1 MSVDSVAVD
10 TATLES
16 SLRQVK
22 GVYACRV
29 VMDAPNEIGEIHVV
43 GAPDRKPK
51 QIVRDIE
58 SVLFA
63 KFGLRVNY
71 RKISLAQMQEE
82 KAFAALGSRP
92 RLLAAERTREGNSD
106 IVRVRLA
113 DNGNVFQGVA
123 REPADDASAGRAA
136 CLATLDALNKMV
148 NKNGLFTLDALEV
161 MPVANREIVI
171 VMVTFAFSAGE
182 EHLIGTSFYRGDMV
196 ESAVRAT
203 LDSVNRRLS
212 LIRSL

>member
-1 MSVDSVAVD
+1 MSTEPVVLD

-16 SLRQVK
+16 SLKQVK
-22 GVYACRV
+22 GVFACRV
-29 VMDAPNEIGEIHVV
+29 VMDAPDEIGEIHVV

-58 SVLFA
+58 SLLFA
-63 KFGLRVNY
+63 RFGLRVNY
-71 RKISLAQMQEE
+71 RKISLAQMQED
-82 KAFAALGSRP
+82 KAFAAMGSRP
-92 RLLAAERTREGNSD
+92 RLLAAGRATEGD
-106 IVRVRLA
+106 AAVVQVRLA
-113 DNGNVFQGVA
+113 DNGSVFEGVA
-123 REPADDASAGRAA
+123 RHPKGDENVGRAA

-148 NKNGLFTLDALEV
+148 GNSGRFTLDALEV
-161 MPVANREIVI
+161 MSVANREIVI
-171 VMVTFAFSAGE
+171 VIVTFAFAAGE

>member
-1 MSVDSVAVD
+1 MSTEPVVLD

-16 SLRQVK
+16 SLKQVK
-22 GVYACRV
+22 GVFACRV
-29 VMDAPNEIGEIHVV
+29 VMDAPGEIGEIHVV

-58 SVLFA
+58 SLLFA
-63 KFGLRVNY
+63 RFGLRVNY
-71 RKISLAQMQEE
+71 RKISLAQMQED
-82 KAFAALGSRP
+82 KAFAAMGSRP
-92 RLLAAERTREGNSD
+92 RLLAAGRATEGD
-106 IVRVRLA
+106 AAVVQVRLA
-113 DNGNVFQGVA
+113 DNGSVFEGVA
-123 REPADDASAGRAA
+123 RHPKGDEKVGRAA

-148 NKNGLFTLDALEV
+148 GNSGRFTLDALEV
-161 MPVANREIVI
+161 MSVANREIVI
-171 VMVTFAFSAGE
+171 VIVTFAFAAGE

>member
-1 MSVDSVAVD
+1 MSVEPVAVD
-10 TATLES
+10 TSALES

-29 VMDAPNEIGEIHVV
+29 VMDAPNEVGEIHVV

-58 SVLFA
+58 SLLFA

-92 RLLAAERTREGNSD
+92 RLLAAESVTEGD
-106 IVRVRLA
+106 ARITRVRLA
-113 DNGNVFQGVA
+113 DNGNVFEGVA
-123 REPADDASAGRAA
+123 RQPKDGDVGRAA

-148 NKNGLFTLDALEV
+148 GRSGQFALDALEV
-161 MPVANREIVI
+161 MPVAGREIVI
-171 VMVTFAFSAGE
+171 VVVTFAFAAGE

>member
-1 MSVDSVAVD
+1 MSVDSGVVD

-58 SVLFA
+58 SLLFA

-82 KAFAALGSRP
+82 KAFSALGSRP
-92 RLLAAERTREGNSD
+92 RLLGAECASEGHANV
-106 IVRVRLA
+106 VRVRLA
-113 DNGNVFQGVA
+113 DNGNVFEGVA
-123 REPADDASAGRAA
+123 RQPKDDTNAGRAA
-136 CLATLDALNKMV
+136 SLATLDALNKMV
-148 NKNGLFTLDALEV
+148 NKSGLFTLDALEV
-161 MPVANREIVI
+161 MPMASREIVI
-171 VMVTFAFSAGE
+171 VMVTFAFAAGE

>member
-1 MSVDSVAVD
+1 MSTEPVVLD

-16 SLRQVK
+16 SLKQVK
-22 GVYACRV
+22 GVFACRV
-29 VMDAPNEIGEIHVV
+29 VMDAPGEIGEIHVV

-58 SVLFA
+58 SLLFA
-63 KFGLRVNY
+63 RFGLRVNY
-71 RKISLAQMQEE
+71 RKISLAQMQED
-82 KAFAALGSRP
+82 KAFAAMGSRP
-92 RLLAAERTREGNSD
+92 RLLAAGRATEGD
-106 IVRVRLA
+106 AALVQVRLA
-113 DNGNVFQGVA
+113 DNGSVFEGVA
-123 REPADDASAGRAA
+123 RHLKGDENVGRAA

-148 NKNGLFTLDALEV
+148 GNSGRFTLDALEV
-161 MPVANREIVI
+161 MSVANREIVI
-171 VMVTFAFSAGE
+171 VIVTFAFAAGE

>member
-1 MSVDSVAVD
+1 MSTEPVAVD

-16 SLRQVK
+16 SLKQVK
-22 GVYACRV
+22 GVFACRV
-29 VMDAPNEIGEIHVV
+29 VMDAPGEIGEIHVV

-58 SVLFA
+58 SLLFA
-63 KFGLRVNY
+63 RFGLRVNY
-71 RKISLAQMQEE
+71 RKISLAQMQED

-92 RLLAAERTREGNSD
+92 RLLAAGRATEGD
-106 IVRVRLA
+106 AAVVQVRLA
-113 DNGNVFQGVA
+113 DNGSVFEGVA
-123 REPADDASAGRAA
+123 RHPRDDENVGRAA

-148 NKNGLFTLDALEV
+148 GNSGQFTLDALEV
-161 MPVANREIVI
+161 MSVANREIVVVI
-171 VMVTFAFSAGE
+171 VTFAFAAGE

>member
-1 MSVDSVAVD
+1 MSVEAVAVD
-10 TATLES
+10 TAALES

-22 GVYACRV
+22 GVFACRV
-29 VMDAPNEIGEIHVV
+29 VMDAPGEIGEIHVV

-58 SVLFA
+58 SLLFA

-92 RLLAAERTREGNSD
+92 RLLAAECASEGD
-106 IVRVRLA
+106 AEAVRVRLA
-113 DNGNVFQGVA
+113 DNGNVFEGVA
-123 REPADDASAGRAA
+123 RHPKGDDNVGRAA
-136 CLATLDALNKMV
+136 CLATLDALNRMV
-148 NKNGLFTLDALEV
+148 TKSGLFTLDALEV

-171 VMVTFAFSAGE
+171 VMVTFAFAAGE
-182 EHLIGTSFYRGDMV
+182 EHLIGTSFYRGDIV